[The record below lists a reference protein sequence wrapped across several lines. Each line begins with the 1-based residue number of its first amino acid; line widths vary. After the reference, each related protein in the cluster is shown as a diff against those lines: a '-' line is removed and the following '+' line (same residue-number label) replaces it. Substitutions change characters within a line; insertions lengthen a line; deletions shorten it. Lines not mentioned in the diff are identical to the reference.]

1 MRHNSRTMF
10 TVRAIR
16 SMIEEGA
23 TDAEI
28 AASLGED
35 ELDAEIDAR
44 LAEYEHELRYGHDGD
59 DEMTAAERE
68 FHDRLSL
75 GRNDAGEWLGFM

>member
-1 MRHNSRTMF
+1 MRHNSGAMF

-16 SMIEEGA
+16 SMIEDGA
-23 TDAEI
+23 SDAEI
-28 AASLGED
+28 AAAMSEPSF
-35 ELDAEIDAR
+35 
-44 LAEYEHELRYGHDGD
+44 EHEIETKVSDYEDQLRYGLDDDDG
-59 DEMTAAERE
+59 MTGAQRA

>member
-44 LAEYEHELRYGHDGD
+44 LAEYEHESRYGHGGD

>member
-1 MRHNSRTMF
+1 MRHNSRTIF

-16 SMIEEGA
+16 SMIEEGS

-35 ELDAEIDAR
+35 EIDAS
-44 LAEYEHELRYGHDGD
+44 LAEYEHELRYGHDED
-59 DEMTAAERE
+59 DGMTTAERE

>member
-44 LAEYEHELRYGHDGD
+44 LAEYEHESCYGHDGD

>member
-1 MRHNSRTMF
+1 MRHNSGAMF

-16 SMIEEGA
+16 SMIEDGA
-23 TDAEI
+23 SDAEI
-28 AASLGED
+28 AAAMGEQSF
-35 ELDAEIDAR
+35 
-44 LAEYEHELRYGHDGD
+44 EHEIVAKVSDYEDQLRYGHDD
-59 DEMTAAERE
+59 DDGMTGAQRT